1 MSETP
6 IGQSSFDTGG
16 GAAVGEASK
25 VSAKGNNR
33 FQADTQALQELDTVL
48 TKINTN
54 INKLKTDLPKVIS
67 LTEQWASK
75 MRMVSNAMGG
85 MGGGGTSPN
94 GAPAGTLTQ
103 SVLGGGGPMFNFG
116 NTTITTDRSQNLTMM
131 GGGGGGKSGSA
142 ADIGKQ
148 IASQVASA
156 LGAAL
161 NNRINENSSYSLSA
175 SRLDMLTQQTSGMSR
190 QGIYNTQRQPLQQ
203 YKLGAGGIN
212 SVLALQASTGIDALK
227 QAKSVESLR
236 ASSGYGYS
244 TDQINQMTRGMASAQ
259 SANRMFMT
267 MGTGMYGVGGQQKS
281 SMTVVKDVVQRLGLT
296 TESALKG
303 AMAPGSMTR
312 ERLRQSGLPE
322 DMQDLVLQY
331 AQQNVA
337 YKKKGGA
344 GMYDASNKGMR
355 KTMGVED
362 SYANQN
368 EETSRVKGNREE
380 NMYKRQADNYAA
392 MEKGMQS
399 LTRTMEKLDN
409 AMAGLVGAKIRTRG
423 IGSIIKGALPMA
435 GTLIGAGLGT
445 LAGGNT
451 VAGAMLGN
459 AAGNFGAQFLGDA
472 TGEKETNAQKLNSK
486 SGGMPANVTKSQGA
500 LSKLNPKMREKV
512 QAMLAANP
520 KLYIGGGVRSTA
532 QQKAMFMDR
541 YQPTDEK
548 TDVFWKGQYWKRTK
562 GAAAAPPG
570 MSMHEIGLAAD
581 MAPASEH
588 EWVKD
593 NASRFGLRSFFDVND
608 EPWHVQPAELPASR
622 MQYEKSGAPW
632 GHNGQVA
639 EPTDLKATINNLL
652 GMEHQSVSSMSGQS
666 AASKVNMKIQD
677 YSGLSINDAID
688 AMGPQNGGSG
698 GGSGVSTGNVRT
710 SSVNNSSNPG
720 SSNKGSGPLSGRQ
733 VAAIMYKAG
742 FRGKRLVEAVAIAQR
757 ESRFNPGSFA
767 NDSDDLS
774 YGLMQINMK
783 GNMGPGRRK
792 TYNLK
797 KNEDLFNP
805 DTNAQVAWKLS
816 GHGNNWDHWKL
827 NGDPLAKTNVP
838 QAAKY
843 VKQAGYATSGDP
855 KQGDPVTGMGM
866 GGASGRS
873 LSGATSNQQ
882 QQVLLSKIANS
893 YTTPKSL
900 PKATVNTGLIY
911 TEYLHNASKPQSGNL
926 TQNSGGS
933 YSVTV
938 SPTIHLHGGN
948 NTAMDAQKISREIAT
963 HVERQMRLTLQR
975 GR

>member
-1 MSETP
+1 MMSETP

-33 FQADTQALQELDTVL
+33 FQADTQALHELDTAL

-103 SVLGGGGPMFNFG
+103 SVLGGGGGPMFHFG
-116 NTTITTDRSQNLTMM
+116 DINTNRSQNLTMM
-131 GGGGGGKSGSA
+131 GGGGSGGGKGASA

-156 LGAAL
+156 IGAAL
-161 NNRINENSSYSLSA
+161 NNRISENSSYSLSA

-190 QGIYNTQRQPLQQ
+190 QSLYNTQRQPLQQ

-236 ASSGYGYS
+236 ASSGYAYS

-368 EETSRVKGNREE
+368 EETDRVKGNREE

-409 AMAGLVGAKIRTRG
+409 AMAGLIGAKIRTRG
-423 IGSIIKGALPMA
+423 IGSLVKGALPMA
-435 GTLIGAGLGT
+435 GTIVGAGLGA
-445 LAGGNT
+445 LVGNP
-451 VAGAMLGN
+451 VAGAMIGS
-459 AAGNFGAQFLGDA
+459 AAGNFGASAIGDP
-472 TGEKETNAQKLNSK
+472 TGEKESNAQKLNSK
-486 SGGMPANVTKSQGA
+486 ASGTPANVTKSQGA
-500 LSKLNPKMREKV
+500 LSKLHPKMRQKV
-512 QAMLAANP
+512 EAMMRENS

-532 QQKAMFMDR
+532 QQKAMFMSR
-541 YQPTDEK
+541 YKPTTEK
-548 TDVFWKGQYWKRTK
+548 TDVFWKGQYWERHT

-581 MAPASEH
+581 MAPESEFG
-588 EWVKD
+588 WIKD
-593 NASRFGLRSFFDVND
+593 NAQRFGLRSFFDVND
-608 EPWHVQPAELPASR
+608 EPWHVQPSELPASR

-632 GHNGQVA
+632 GHNGQTA
-639 EPTDLKATINNLL
+639 EPTDLKANISNLL
-652 GMEHQSVSSMSGQS
+652 GIEHPSGS
-666 AASKVNMKIQD
+666 GGGGRGTASQVNMKIQD

-688 AMGPQNGGSG
+688 AMGPQSGGSR
-698 GGSGVSTGNVRT
+698 GGSSGSSGIVRT
-710 SSVNNSSNPG
+710 SSVGTSSNLG
-720 SSNKGSGPLSGRQ
+720 SSRKGSGPLSGPQ

-742 FRGKRLVEAVAIAQR
+742 FRGKRLVEAVAIAHR
-757 ESRFNPGSFA
+757 ESRFNPTSFA
-767 NDSDDLS
+767 DDSDDLS

-783 GNMGPGRRK
+783 GSMGPGRRK

-843 VKQAGYATSGDP
+843 VKQAGYATAGDP
-855 KQGDPVTGMGM
+855 KQGDPVSGMGM
-866 GGASGRS
+866 GNSMPKQAPAASTV
-873 LSGATSNQQ
+873 LIQQ
-882 QQVLLSKIANS
+882 QSAPSSTPGNS
-893 YTTPKSL
+893 Y
-900 PKATVNTGLIY
+900 N
-911 TEYLHNASKPQSGNL
+911 
-926 TQNSGGS
+926 
-933 YSVTV
+933 VTI

-948 NTAMDAQKISREIAT
+948 NTAMDAQKISREIAA
-963 HVERQMRLTLQR
+963 HVERQLRLTSQR

>member
-1 MSETP
+1 MMSETP

-33 FQADTQALQELDTVL
+33 FQADTQALHELDTAL

-103 SVLGGGGPMFNFG
+103 SVLGGGGGPMFHFG
-116 NTTITTDRSQNLTMM
+116 DINTNRSQNLTMLS
-131 GGGGGGKSGSA
+131 GGGGGGKGASA

-156 LGAAL
+156 IGAAL
-161 NNRINENSSYSLSA
+161 NNRISENSSYSLSA
-175 SRLDMLTQQTSGMSR
+175 SRLDMLYQQTSGMNR
-190 QGIYNTQRQPLQQ
+190 QSLYNTQRQPLQQ

-236 ASSGYGYS
+236 ASSGYAYS

-331 AQQNVA
+331 AQQNVT

-355 KTMGVED
+355 NFMGVEG

-368 EETSRVKGNREE
+368 EETDRVKGNREE

-409 AMAGLVGAKIRTRG
+409 AMAGLIGAKIRTRG
-423 IGSIIKGALPMA
+423 IGSLVKGALPMA
-435 GTLIGAGLGT
+435 GTLIGAAIGSVVPGAGT
-445 LAGGNT
+445 AGGAL
-451 VAGAMLGN
+451 VGGAI
-459 AAGNFGAQFLGDA
+459 GNFAGSFLGDA
-472 TGEKETNAQKLNSK
+472 TGEKESNAQKLNSK
-486 SGGMPANVTKSQGA
+486 ASGTPANVTKSQGQ

-541 YQPTDEK
+541 YQPTEEK

-581 MAPASEH
+581 MAPESEFG
-588 EWVKD
+588 WVKD
-593 NASRFGLRSFFDVND
+593 NAHRFGLRSFFDVND

-632 GHNGQVA
+632 GHNGQVS

-652 GMEHQSVSSMSGQS
+652 GMEHPSVSGKGGQGAS
-666 AASKVNMKIQD
+666 SKVNMKIQD
-677 YSGLSINDAID
+677 YSGMSINDAID
-688 AMGPQNGGSG
+688 AMGPQGGGGSRGGSG
-698 GGSGVSTGNVRT
+698 GSTGNVRT
-710 SSVNNSSNPG
+710 SSLNTSSNSGG
-720 SSNKGSGPLSGRQ
+720 SSRGSGPLSGPQ

-757 ESRFNPGSFA
+757 ESRFNPKSFA
-767 NDSDDLS
+767 DDSDDLS

-783 GNMGPGRRK
+783 GSMGPGRRK

-805 DTNAQVAWKLS
+805 DTNARVAWTLS

-827 NGDPLAKTNVP
+827 NGNPLAKTNIP
-838 QAAKY
+838 QATKY
-843 VKQAGYATSGDP
+843 VKQAGYATSGDS
-855 KQGDPVTGMGM
+855 KQGDPVSGMGM
-866 GGASGRS
+866 GQNMAKQAPTASTV
-873 LSGATSNQQ
+873 LIQQ
-882 QQVLLSKIANS
+882 QPASSATPGNS
-893 YTTPKSL
+893 Y
-900 PKATVNTGLIY
+900 N
-911 TEYLHNASKPQSGNL
+911 
-926 TQNSGGS
+926 
-933 YSVTV
+933 VTI

-948 NTAMDAQKISREIAT
+948 NTAMDAQKISREIAA
-963 HVERQMRLTLQR
+963 HVERQLRLTSQR

>member
-33 FQADTQALQELDTVL
+33 FQADTQALHELDTAL

-103 SVLGGGGPMFNFG
+103 SVLGGGGGPMFHFG
-116 NTTITTDRSQNLTMM
+116 DINTNRSQNLTMLS
-131 GGGGGGKSGSA
+131 GGGGGGKGASA

-156 LGAAL
+156 IGAAL
-161 NNRINENSSYSLSA
+161 NNRISENSSYSLSA
-175 SRLDMLTQQTSGMSR
+175 SRLDMLYQQTSGMSR
-190 QGIYNTQRQPLQQ
+190 QSLYNTQRQPLQQ

-236 ASSGYGYS
+236 ASSGYAYS

-331 AQQNVA
+331 AQQNVT

-355 KTMGVED
+355 NFMGVEG

-368 EETSRVKGNREE
+368 EETDRVKGNREE

-409 AMAGLVGAKIRTRG
+409 AMSGLIGAKIRTRG
-423 IGSIIKGALPMA
+423 IGSLVKGALPMA
-435 GTLIGAGLGT
+435 GTLIGAAIGSVVPGAGT
-445 LAGGNT
+445 AGGAL
-451 VAGAMLGN
+451 VGGAI
-459 AAGNFGAQFLGDA
+459 GNFAGSFLGDA
-472 TGEKETNAQKLNSK
+472 TGEKESNAQKLNSK
-486 SGGMPANVTKSQGA
+486 ASGTPANVTKSQGQ

-541 YQPTDEK
+541 YQPTEEK

-581 MAPASEH
+581 MAPESEFG
-588 EWVKD
+588 WVKD
-593 NASRFGLRSFFDVND
+593 NAHRFGLRSFFDVND

-632 GHNGQVA
+632 GHNGQVS

-652 GMEHQSVSSMSGQS
+652 GMEHPSVSGKGGQGAS
-666 AASKVNMKIQD
+666 SKVNMKIQD
-677 YSGLSINDAID
+677 YSGMSINDAID
-688 AMGPQNGGSG
+688 AMGPQGGGGSRGGSG
-698 GGSGVSTGNVRT
+698 GSTGNVRT
-710 SSVNNSSNPG
+710 SSLNTSSNSGG
-720 SSNKGSGPLSGRQ
+720 SSRGSGPLSGPQ

-757 ESRFNPGSFA
+757 ESRFNTKSFA
-767 NDSDDLS
+767 DDSDDLS

-783 GNMGPGRRK
+783 GSMGPGRRK

-805 DTNAQVAWKLS
+805 DTNARVAWTLS

-827 NGDPLAKTNVP
+827 NGNPLAKTNIP
-838 QAAKY
+838 QATKY
-843 VKQAGYATSGDP
+843 VKQAGYATSGDS
-855 KQGDPVTGMGM
+855 KQGDPVSGMGM
-866 GGASGRS
+866 GQNMAKQAPTASTV
-873 LSGATSNQQ
+873 LIQQ
-882 QQVLLSKIANS
+882 QPASSATPGNS
-893 YTTPKSL
+893 Y
-900 PKATVNTGLIY
+900 N
-911 TEYLHNASKPQSGNL
+911 
-926 TQNSGGS
+926 
-933 YSVTV
+933 VTI

-948 NTAMDAQKISREIAT
+948 NTAMDAQKISREIAA
-963 HVERQMRLTLQR
+963 HVERQLRLTSQR

>member
-33 FQADTQALQELDTVL
+33 FQADTQALHELDTAL

-67 LTEQWASK
+67 LTEQWAAK

-85 MGGGGTSPN
+85 MGGGTTSAN

-103 SVLGGGGPMFNFG
+103 SVLGGGGGPMFNFG

-131 GGGGGGKSGSA
+131 GGGGGGKGGSA

-156 LGAAL
+156 IGAAL

-175 SRLDMLTQQTSGMSR
+175 SRLDMLYQQTSGMGR
-190 QGIYNTQRQPLQQ
+190 QDLYNTQRQPLQQ

-236 ASSGYGYS
+236 ASSGYAYS

-259 SANRMFMT
+259 SNNRMFMT

-296 TESALKG
+296 TESALQG

-399 LTRTMEKLDN
+399 LTRTMERLDD
-409 AMAGLVGAKIRTRG
+409 AMASIVGAKIRTRG
-423 IGSIIKGALPMA
+423 IGSLVKGALPMA
-435 GTLIGAGLGT
+435 GTLIGAAIGSVVGT
-445 LAGGNT
+445 PGVGT
-451 VAGAMLGN
+451 MAGASIGG
-459 AAGNFGAQFLGDA
+459 AIGNFGASFLGDA

-486 SGGMPANVTKSQGA
+486 SSGTPANVTKSQGA
-500 LSKLNPKMREKV
+500 LSKLNPKMRQKV
-512 QAMLAANP
+512 EAMMRANP

-541 YQPTDEK
+541 YRPSEEK
-548 TDVFWKGQYWKRTK
+548 TDVFWQGQYWKRVK

-581 MAPASEH
+581 MAPESEFG
-588 EWVKD
+588 WVKD
-593 NASRFGLRSFFDVND
+593 NASRFGLRSFFDVNN
-608 EPWHVQPAELPASR
+608 EPWHVQPSELPASR

-632 GHNGQVA
+632 GHNGQVSD
-639 EPTDLKATINNLL
+639 PTDLKASIANLA
-652 GMEHQSVSSMSGQS
+652 GMDHQSVSSTSG
-666 AASKVNMKIQD
+666 AGIRSKVNMKIQD
-677 YSGLSINDAID
+677 YSGMSINDAID
-688 AMGPQNGGSG
+688 AMAPTGG
-698 GGSGVSTGNVRT
+698 GGSRGGSSSSTGNVST
-710 SSVNNSSNPG
+710 SSVSTASASG
-720 SSNKGSGPLSGRQ
+720 SGRKGSKPLSGSQ
-733 VAAIMYKAG
+733 VATIMYKAG

-757 ESRFNPGSFA
+757 ESRFNPESFA

-783 GNMGPGRRK
+783 GAMGPGRRK

-805 DTNAQVAWKLS
+805 DTNARVAWTLS

-827 NGDPLAKTNVP
+827 NGDPLAKTNIP
-838 QAAKY
+838 QATKY
-843 VKQAGYATSGDP
+843 VKEAGYATSGHP
-855 KQGDPVTGMGM
+855 KQGDPVSGMGM
-866 GGASGRS
+866 AQGMPRQTPNATTVLIQQPSAPSGK
-873 LSGATSNQQ
+873 SGD
-882 QQVLLSKIANS
+882 S
-893 YTTPKSL
+893 Y
-900 PKATVNTGLIY
+900 N
-911 TEYLHNASKPQSGNL
+911 
-926 TQNSGGS
+926 
-933 YSVTV
+933 VTI
-938 SPTIHLHGGN
+938 SPTIHLHGGG
-948 NTAMDAQKISREIAT
+948 NTAMDAQKISREIAA
-963 HVERQMRLTLQR
+963 HVERQMRLTSQR

>member
-33 FQADTQALQELDTVL
+33 FQADTQALQELDTAL

-85 MGGGGTSPN
+85 MGGGSGTSPN

-103 SVLGGGGPMFNFG
+103 SVLGGGGGGPMFNFG

-131 GGGGGGKSGSA
+131 GGGGGKGGSA

-175 SRLDMLTQQTSGMSR
+175 SRLDMLLQQTSGMSR
-190 QGIYNTQRQPLQQ
+190 QSVYDTKRQPLQQ

-399 LTRTMEKLDN
+399 LTRTMEQLDN
-409 AMAGLVGAKIRTRG
+409 AMASIVGAKIRTRG
-423 IGSIIKGALPMA
+423 IGSLIKGALPMA
-435 GTLIGAGLGT
+435 GTLIGAAIGT
-445 LAGGNT
+445 AAGGNT
-451 VAGAMLGN
+451 VAGAMIGSAL
-459 AAGNFGAQFLGDA
+459 GNFGASAIGDP
-472 TGEKETNAQKLNSK
+472 TGEKESNAQKLNSK
-486 SGGMPANVTKSQGA
+486 ASGTPANVTKSQGA
-500 LSKLNPKMREKV
+500 LSKLHPKMRQKV
-512 QAMLAANP
+512 EAMMRENS

-532 QQKAMFMDR
+532 QQKAMFMSR
-541 YQPTDEK
+541 YKPTTEK
-548 TDVFWKGQYWKRTK
+548 TDVFWKGQYWERHT

-581 MAPASEH
+581 MAPESEFG
-588 EWVKD
+588 WIKD
-593 NASRFGLRSFFDVND
+593 NAQRFGLRSFFDVND
-608 EPWHVQPAELPASR
+608 EPWHVQPSELPASR

-632 GHNGQVA
+632 GHNGQTA
-639 EPTDLKATINNLL
+639 EPTDLKANISNLL
-652 GMEHQSVSSMSGQS
+652 GMEHPSGSKSGQGNV
-666 AASKVNMKIQD
+666 SKVNMKIQD

-688 AMGPQNGGSG
+688 AMAPTSGGSRS
-698 GGSGVSTGNVRT
+698 GGSSGSTGNVRT
-710 SSVNNSSNPG
+710 SSVGTSSNLG
-720 SSNKGSGPLSGRQ
+720 SSNVGSGPLSGRQ

-757 ESRFNPGSFA
+757 ESRFNPKSFA

-783 GNMGPGRRK
+783 GAMGPGRRK

-827 NGDPLAKTNVP
+827 NGNPLAKTDIP

-855 KQGDPVTGMGM
+855 KQGDPVSGMGM
-866 GGASGRS
+866 GQGMPKQAPAASTV
-873 LSGATSNQQ
+873 LIQQ
-882 QQVLLSKIANS
+882 QSAPS
-893 YTTPKSL
+893 S
-900 PKATVNTGLIY
+900 
-911 TEYLHNASKPQSGNL
+911 SFGN
-926 TQNSGGS
+926 N
-933 YSVTV
+933 YNVTV

-948 NTAMDAQKISREIAT
+948 NTAMDAQKISREIAA

>member
-33 FQADTQALQELDTVL
+33 FQADTQALHELDTAL

-103 SVLGGGGPMFNFG
+103 SVLGGGGGPMFHFG
-116 NTTITTDRSQNLTMM
+116 DINTNRSQNLTMLS
-131 GGGGGGKSGSA
+131 GGGGGGKGASA

-156 LGAAL
+156 IGAAL
-161 NNRINENSSYSLSA
+161 NNRISENSSYSLSA
-175 SRLDMLTQQTSGMSR
+175 SRLDMLYQQTSGMSR
-190 QGIYNTQRQPLQQ
+190 QSLYNTQRQPLQQ

-236 ASSGYGYS
+236 ASSGYAYS

-331 AQQNVA
+331 AQQNVT

-355 KTMGVED
+355 NFMGVEG

-368 EETSRVKGNREE
+368 EETDRVKGNREE

-409 AMAGLVGAKIRTRG
+409 AMSGLIGAKIRTRG
-423 IGSIIKGALPMA
+423 IGSLVKGALPMA
-435 GTLIGAGLGT
+435 GTLIGAAIGSVVPGAGT
-445 LAGGNT
+445 AGGAL
-451 VAGAMLGN
+451 VGGAI
-459 AAGNFGAQFLGDA
+459 GNFAGSFLGDA
-472 TGEKETNAQKLNSK
+472 TGEKESNAQKLNSK
-486 SGGMPANVTKSQGA
+486 ASGTPANVTKSQGQ

-541 YQPTDEK
+541 YQPTEEK

-581 MAPASEH
+581 MAPESEFG
-588 EWVKD
+588 WVKD
-593 NASRFGLRSFFDVND
+593 NAHRFGLRSFFDVND

-632 GHNGQVA
+632 GHNGQVS

-652 GMEHQSVSSMSGQS
+652 GMEHPSVSGKGGQGAS
-666 AASKVNMKIQD
+666 SKVNMKIQD
-677 YSGLSINDAID
+677 YSGMSINDAID
-688 AMGPQNGGSG
+688 AMGPQGGGGSRGGSG
-698 GGSGVSTGNVRT
+698 GSTGNVRT
-710 SSVNNSSNPG
+710 SSLNTSSNSGG
-720 SSNKGSGPLSGRQ
+720 SSRGSGPLSGPQ

-757 ESRFNPGSFA
+757 ESRFNPKSFA
-767 NDSDDLS
+767 DDSDDLS

-783 GNMGPGRRK
+783 GSMGPGRRK

-805 DTNAQVAWKLS
+805 DTNARVAWTLS

-827 NGDPLAKTNVP
+827 NGNPLAKTNIP
-838 QAAKY
+838 QATKY
-843 VKQAGYATSGDP
+843 VKQAGYATSGDS
-855 KQGDPVTGMGM
+855 KQGDPVSGMGM
-866 GGASGRS
+866 GQNMAKQAPTASTV
-873 LSGATSNQQ
+873 LIQQ
-882 QQVLLSKIANS
+882 QPASSATPGNS
-893 YTTPKSL
+893 Y
-900 PKATVNTGLIY
+900 N
-911 TEYLHNASKPQSGNL
+911 
-926 TQNSGGS
+926 
-933 YSVTV
+933 VTI

-948 NTAMDAQKISREIAT
+948 NTAMDAQKISREIAA
-963 HVERQMRLTLQR
+963 HVERQLRLTSQR

>member
-33 FQADTQALQELDTVL
+33 FQADTQALHELDTAL

-103 SVLGGGGPMFNFG
+103 SVLGGGGGPMFHFG
-116 NTTITTDRSQNLTMM
+116 DINTNRSQNLTMLS
-131 GGGGGGKSGSA
+131 GGGGGGKGASA

-156 LGAAL
+156 IGAAL
-161 NNRINENSSYSLSA
+161 NNRISENSSYSLSA
-175 SRLDMLTQQTSGMSR
+175 SRLDMLYQQTSGMNR
-190 QGIYNTQRQPLQQ
+190 QSLYNTQRQPLQQ

-236 ASSGYGYS
+236 ASSGYAYS

-331 AQQNVA
+331 AQQNVT

-355 KTMGVED
+355 NFMGVEG

-368 EETSRVKGNREE
+368 EETDRVKGNREE

-409 AMAGLVGAKIRTRG
+409 AMAGLIGAKIRTRG
-423 IGSIIKGALPMA
+423 IGSLVKGALPMA
-435 GTLIGAGLGT
+435 GTLIGAAIGSVVPGAGT
-445 LAGGNT
+445 AGGAL
-451 VAGAMLGN
+451 VGGAI
-459 AAGNFGAQFLGDA
+459 GNFAGSFLGDA
-472 TGEKETNAQKLNSK
+472 TGEKESNAQKLNSK
-486 SGGMPANVTKSQGA
+486 ASGTPANVTKSQGQ

-541 YQPTDEK
+541 YQPTEEK

-581 MAPASEH
+581 MAPESEFG
-588 EWVKD
+588 WVKD
-593 NASRFGLRSFFDVND
+593 NAHRFGLRSFFDVND

-632 GHNGQVA
+632 GHNGQVS

-652 GMEHQSVSSMSGQS
+652 GMEHPSVSGKGGQGAS
-666 AASKVNMKIQD
+666 SKVNMKIQD
-677 YSGLSINDAID
+677 YSGMSINDAID
-688 AMGPQNGGSG
+688 AMGPQGGGGSRGGSG
-698 GGSGVSTGNVRT
+698 GSTGNVRT
-710 SSVNNSSNPG
+710 SSLNTSSNSGG
-720 SSNKGSGPLSGRQ
+720 SSRGSGPLSGPQ

-757 ESRFNPGSFA
+757 ESRFNPKSFA
-767 NDSDDLS
+767 DDSDDLS

-783 GNMGPGRRK
+783 GSMGPGRRK

-805 DTNAQVAWKLS
+805 DTNARVAWTLS

-827 NGDPLAKTNVP
+827 NGNPLAKTNIP
-838 QAAKY
+838 QATKY
-843 VKQAGYATSGDP
+843 VKQAGYATSGDS
-855 KQGDPVTGMGM
+855 KQGDPVSGMGM
-866 GGASGRS
+866 GQNMAKQAPTASTV
-873 LSGATSNQQ
+873 LIQQ
-882 QQVLLSKIANS
+882 QPASSATPGNS
-893 YTTPKSL
+893 Y
-900 PKATVNTGLIY
+900 N
-911 TEYLHNASKPQSGNL
+911 
-926 TQNSGGS
+926 
-933 YSVTV
+933 VTI

-948 NTAMDAQKISREIAT
+948 NTAMDAQKISREIAA
-963 HVERQMRLTLQR
+963 HVERQLRLTSQR

>member
-33 FQADTQALQELDTVL
+33 FQADTQALHELDTAL

-85 MGGGGTSPN
+85 MGGGKGGPASPN
-94 GAPAGTLTQ
+94 GAPAGTLTD
-103 SVLGGGGPMFNFG
+103 SLLGGGGGGGMFN
-116 NTTITTDRSQNLTMM
+116 TYHIQSDRSQNLTMM
-131 GGGGGGKSGSA
+131 GGGGGGKGPSA
-142 ADIGKQ
+142 GDIGKQ

-156 LGAAL
+156 IGAAL

-175 SRLDMLTQQTSGMSR
+175 NRMDMLLQQTSGMNR
-190 QGIYNTQRQPLQQ
+190 QSVYATQRQPLQQ

-435 GTLIGAGLGT
+435 GTLIGAALGT
-445 LAGGNT
+445 MAGGNT
-451 VAGAMLGN
+451 VAGAMIGS
-459 AAGNFGAQFLGDA
+459 AAGNFGASILGDA

-486 SGGMPANVTKSQGA
+486 SSETPANITKSKGA
-500 LSKLNPKMREKV
+500 LSQLNPKMRQKV
-512 QAMLAANP
+512 EAMMRENS
-520 KLYIGGGVRSTA
+520 KLYLGGGVRSTA

-541 YQPTDEK
+541 YRPSEEK
-548 TDVFWKGQYWKRTK
+548 TDVFWKGQYWKRVK
-562 GAAAAPPG
+562 GVAAAPPG

-581 MAPASEH
+581 MAPESEH

-593 NASRFGLRSFFDVND
+593 NAHRFGLRSFFDVNN
-608 EPWHVQPAELPASR
+608 EPWHVQPSELPASR

-632 GHNGQVA
+632 GHNGQTG
-639 EPTDLKATINNLL
+639 EPTDLKATISNLA
-652 GMEHQSVSSMSGQS
+652 GMEHSFGASKSGQGTP
-666 AASKVNMKIQD
+666 SKVTTKIQD
-677 YSGLSINDAID
+677 YSGMSINDAIG
-688 AMGPQNGGSG
+688 AMAPTG
-698 GGSGVSTGNVRT
+698 GGSRSGGSRGGTSGGVYKTSGNP
-710 SSVNNSSNPG
+710 SASGGKGGG
-720 SSNKGSGPLSGRQ
+720 SKILSGSQ
-733 VAAIMYKAG
+733 VASVLYKAG
-742 FRGKRLVEAVAIAQR
+742 FRGKRLVEAVAIAKR
-757 ESRFNPGSFA
+757 ESGFNTESLRS
-767 NDSDDLS
+767 NSTEYSL
-774 YGLMQINMK
+774 GLMQINMNKQWEK
-783 GNMGPGRRK
+783 GRLKQYHLK
-792 TYNLK
+792 TKEELYDPA
-797 KNEDLFNP
+797 KN
-805 DTNAQVAWKLS
+805 AAAAWALS
-816 GHGNNWDHWKL
+816 GHGNNWYHWGGYKGM
-827 NGDPLAKTNVP
+827 NPLEGTDTK

-855 KQGDPVTGMGM
+855 KQGDPVQGMGM
-866 GGASGRS
+866 GQGMPKQAPAASTV
-873 LSGATSNQQ
+873 LIQQ
-882 QQVLLSKIANS
+882 QSAPSAAPGNS
-893 YTTPKSL
+893 Y
-900 PKATVNTGLIY
+900 N
-911 TEYLHNASKPQSGNL
+911 
-926 TQNSGGS
+926 
-933 YSVTV
+933 VTV

>member
-25 VSAKGNNR
+25 VSARGNNR
-33 FQADTQALQELDTVL
+33 FQADTQALQELDTAL

-54 INKLKTDLPKVIS
+54 INKLKNDLPKVIS

-85 MGGGGTSPN
+85 MGGGKGAPASPN
-94 GAPAGTLTQ
+94 GAPAGTLTD
-103 SVLGGGGPMFNFG
+103 SLLGGGGGGGMFN
-116 NTTITTDRSQNLTMM
+116 TYHIQSDRSQNLTMM
-131 GGGGGGKSGSA
+131 GGGGGKGGSA
-142 ADIGKQ
+142 ADVGKQ

-161 NNRINENSSYSLSA
+161 NNRINENAGYSLSA
-175 SRLDMLTQQTSGMSR
+175 SKLDMLLQQTSGMSR
-190 QGIYNTQRQPLQQ
+190 QDVYSTKRQPLQQ

-236 ASSGYGYS
+236 ASSGYAYS

-259 SANRMFMT
+259 SNNRMFMT

-296 TESALKG
+296 TESALSG

-331 AQQNVA
+331 AQQNIA

-399 LTRTMEKLDN
+399 LTRTMEQLDN

-423 IGSIIKGALPMA
+423 IGSLIKGALPMA
-435 GTLIGAGLGT
+435 GTIAGAVIGTAIGGPGAGT
-445 LAGGNT
+445 M
-451 VAGAMLGN
+451 AGASIGG
-459 AAGNFGAQFLGDA
+459 AIGNFGASLGDA

-486 SGGMPANVTKSQGA
+486 SSGTPANVTRSQGA
-500 LSKLNPKMREKV
+500 LSKLNPKMRQKV
-512 QAMLAANP
+512 EAMMRENP
-520 KLYIGGGVRSTA
+520 KLYIGGGVRSSA
-532 QQKAMFMDR
+532 EQKAMFMSR
-541 YQPTDEK
+541 YKPTTEK
-548 TDVFWKGQYWKRTK
+548 TDVFWKGQYWKRHT

-581 MAPASEH
+581 MAPTSQH
-588 EWVKD
+588 EWVKN
-593 NASRFGLRSFFDVND
+593 NAHRFGLRSFFDVND
-608 EPWHVQPAELPASR
+608 EPWHVQPAELPGSR
-622 MQYEKSGAPW
+622 MQYEKNGAPW
-632 GHNGQVA
+632 GHNGQVV
-639 EPTDLKATINNLL
+639 EPTDLKATINNAF
-652 GMEHQSVSSMSGQS
+652 GMEHPSGS
-666 AASKVNMKIQD
+666 GGVHGNASTVNSKIQD
-677 YSGLSINDAID
+677 YAELSINDAIA
-688 AMGPQNGGSG
+688 AMGPTGEGS
-698 GGSGVSTGNVRT
+698 SGSTGNVQA
-710 SSVNNSSNPG
+710 SSINNSGNPG
-720 SSNKGSGPLSGRQ
+720 SSSKGSGPLSGRQ

-757 ESRFNPGSFA
+757 ESRFNPSSFA

-783 GNMGPGRRK
+783 GSMGPGRRK

-838 QAAKY
+838 QAAKF

-866 GGASGRS
+866 GGASGNQITAMSSKRS
-873 LSGATSNQQ
+873 PRGQQALAT
-882 QQVLLSKIANS
+882 
-893 YTTPKSL
+893 YTAGTYNTPKVTAKVSTGTTYYNL
-900 PKATVNTGLIY
+900 LHESNTQS
-911 TEYLHNASKPQSGNL
+911 SKPS
-926 TQNSGGS
+926 QNNGGS
-933 YSVTV
+933 YNVTI
-938 SPTIHLHGGN
+938 SPTIHLHGGSS
-948 NTAMDAQKISREIAT
+948 TAMDAQKISREIAA

-975 GR
+975 NR

>member
-1 MSETP
+1 MSENT
-6 IGQSSFDTGG
+6 IGQSKFDTRDSD
-16 GAAVGEASK
+16 AAVGEASK

-33 FQADTQALQELDTVL
+33 FQADTQALHELDTAL

-85 MGGGGTSPN
+85 MGGGSGTSPN

-103 SVLGGGGPMFNFG
+103 QVLGGGGGPMFHFG
-116 NTTITTDRSQNLTMM
+116 DINTDRSQNLTMM
-131 GGGGGGKSGSA
+131 GGGGGKGGSA

-156 LGAAL
+156 IGAAL

-175 SRLDMLTQQTSGMSR
+175 SRMDMLLQQTTGMSR
-190 QGIYNTQRQPLQQ
+190 QGVYTAQRQPLQQ

-212 SVLALQASTGIDALK
+212 SVLALQASTGIDALR

-236 ASSGYGYS
+236 ASSGYAYS

-331 AQQNVA
+331 AQQNIA
-337 YKKKGGA
+337 YKQKGGA

-355 KTMGVED
+355 KTMGVEN

-368 EETSRVKGNREE
+368 EETDRVKGNREE

-392 MEKGMQS
+392 MERQMQS

-409 AMAGLVGAKIRTRG
+409 AMSGLVGAKIRNRG
-423 IGSIIKGALPMA
+423 IGSMIKGALPGVGMA
-435 GTLIGAGLGT
+435 IGAGLGALT
-445 LAGGNT
+445 MTPFGAG
-451 VAGAMLGN
+451 AGAMGGSMLGSML
-459 AAGNFGAQFLGDA
+459 GSFLGDA
-472 TGEKETNAQKLNSK
+472 TGEKETGVTKADLKSK
-486 SGGMPANVTKSQGA
+486 STPANVTKSQGA
-500 LSKLNPKMREKV
+500 LAQLNPKMREKV
-512 QAMLAANP
+512 KSMLAANP

-532 QQKAMFMDR
+532 QQKAMFLDR
-541 YQPTDEK
+541 YKPTNEK
-548 TDVFWKGQYWKRTK
+548 TDVFWRGQYWQRHK
-562 GAAAAPPG
+562 GVAAAPPG
-570 MSMHEIGLAAD
+570 MSMHEIGLAVD
-581 MAPASEH
+581 FAPASEFD
-588 EWVKD
+588 WVKEHAKD
-593 NASRFGLRSFFDVND
+593 FGLRSFFDVNN
-608 EPWHVQPAELPASR
+608 EPWHVQPVELPASR
-622 MQYEKSGAPW
+622 IQYEKSGAPW
-632 GHNGQVA
+632 GHNGQVSD
-639 EPTDLKATINNLL
+639 PTDLKATINNLL
-652 GMEHQSVSSMSGQS
+652 GMEHQSVSSMGGQG
-666 AASKVNMKIQD
+666 AKSKVNIKIQD
-677 YSGLSINDAID
+677 YAGMSINDAID
-688 AMGPQNGGSG
+688 AMAPTGGGSRGGSG
-698 GGSGVSTGNVRT
+698 GSTGNVHT
-710 SSVNNSSNPG
+710 SSVNTSGAPG
-720 SSNKGSGPLSGRQ
+720 SSGKGSGPLSGSQ
-733 VAAIMYKAG
+733 VATIMYKAG

-757 ESRFNPGSFA
+757 ESRFNPGSFT

-783 GNMGPGRRK
+783 GSMGPGRRK

-797 KNEDLFNP
+797 KNEDLLNP
-805 DTNAQVAWKLS
+805 DTNARVAWALS

-855 KQGDPVTGMGM
+855 KQGDPVQGMGM
-866 GGASGRS
+866 GKNMPQQAPAASTV
-873 LSGATSNQQ
+873 LIQQ
-882 QQVLLSKIANS
+882 QPSMS
-893 YTTPKSL
+893 SGKSGD
-900 PKATVNTGLIY
+900 NY
-911 TEYLHNASKPQSGNL
+911 N
-926 TQNSGGS
+926 
-933 YSVTV
+933 VTI

-948 NTAMDAQKISREIAT
+948 NTAMDAQKISREIAA
-963 HVERQMRLTLQR
+963 HVERQMRLTTQR